1 MNKPSQAYNYHT
13 LPKSPKERSASDE
26 QQYAI
31 RKEEQAFKELEQ
43 KLEREQAKKEREFQ
57 EKVFAD
63 CDKWDNRELGADE
76 AYAKKADM
84 RFGVMAVG
92 GEC

>member
-1 MNKPSQAYNYHT
+1 MNKLSQACNFCNNTSQHCCPESDKNY
-13 LPKSPKERSASDE
+13 EA
-26 QQYAI
+26 
-31 RKEEQAFKELEQ
+31 
-43 KLEREQAKKEREFQ
+43 EQAKREREFK

-84 RFGVMAVG
+84 RFGAMVVG
-92 GEC
+92 GE

>member
-1 MNKPSQAYNYHT
+1 MNTICNFCNNSSEHCCAEADKNY
-13 LPKSPKERSASDE
+13 EA
-26 QQYAI
+26 
-31 RKEEQAFKELEQ
+31 
-43 KLEREQAKKEREFQ
+43 EQAKREREFQ

-84 RFGVMAVG
+84 RFGVMVWSG
-92 GEC
+92 K